1 MAGYCVIFNGRLV
14 FGYEVEEV
22 RQNLEREEAFDQ
34 QRLAEWS
41 SGEAVVVAAGL
52 NFEDAIEL
60 RERYAVLGA
69 VCDIMAEQAPAAVT
83 SFCAP
88 EEPQDV
94 PFLFDEEAPRVFEPR
109 LMPAETEI
117 DGLVQPALKPAF
129 WFVITGGLYLFDW
142 YYRIAR
148 ELGQKAVRETLKLLI
163 PGYNLVLLYRQL
175 ERVHQR
181 VGGFSPAAALT
192 WLVFWITLGLT
203 LLLHY
208 NLWWPVYFLAGL
220 ALFRVQLAINQKHS
234 AGEVSAVLA
243 LAALIVLGGIGYGE
257 YRLVSYNRTQL
268 ASFDQLDPGRYGD
281 DALVLATKLI
291 YLEHAREMMN
301 DPRLTP
307 ASRYHVLRTSVEHV
321 AAYKHGGK
329 ATNIMMLDYL
339 RNDNDYVLND
349 RRARNLLN
357 REIVSLNTD

>member
-1 MAGYCVIFNGRLV
+1 VSTLKGVPGQ
-14 FGYEVEEV
+14 
-22 RQNLEREEAFDQ
+22 RQLE
-34 QRLAEWS
+34 
-41 SGEAVVVAAGL
+41 G
-52 NFEDAIEL
+52 EL
-60 RERYAVLGA
+60 R
-69 VCDIMAEQAPAAVT
+69 T
-83 SFCAP
+83 
-88 EEPQDV
+88 
-94 PFLFDEEAPRVFEPR
+94 
-109 LMPAETEI
+109 
-117 DGLVQPALKPAF
+117 
-129 WFVITGGLYLFDW
+129 
-142 YYRIAR
+142 
-148 ELGQKAVRETLKLLI
+148 
-163 PGYNLVLLYRQL
+163 GYNLVLLYRQL
-175 ERVHQR
+175 ERVRQR

-243 LAALIVLGGIGYGE
+243 LAALMVLAGIGYGE
-257 YRLVSYNRTQL
+257 YRLESYNRTQL

-307 ASRYHVLRTSVEHV
+307 ASRYHVLRTAVEHV

>member
-22 RQNLEREEAFDQ
+22 RLNLEREEAFDQ
-34 QRLAEWS
+34 QRLDEWFG
-41 SGEAVVVAAGL
+41 GEAVVVAAGL
-52 NFEDAIEL
+52 GFEDAIEL

-69 VCDIMAEQAPAAVT
+69 VCDIMAEQSPATVT
-83 SFCAP
+83 SFFSSD
-88 EEPQDV
+88 EPQDV
-94 PFLFDEEAPRVFEPR
+94 PFLFDEETPRVFEPR
-109 LMPAETEI
+109 LTPVGTEL

-148 ELGQKAVRETLKLLI
+148 ELGQKAVRETFKLLI

-175 ERVHQR
+175 RLVRQR
-181 VGGFSPAAALT
+181 VGGFSPAAVLIWLLFWLALG
-192 WLVFWITLGLT
+192 VT

-208 NLWWPVYFLAGL
+208 SLWWPLYFLAGL
-220 ALFRVQLAINQKHS
+220 GLFRVQVAINHEQ
-234 AGEVSAVLA
+234 APGEVSAVLA
-243 LAALIVLGGIGYGE
+243 LAALIVLGAIGYGE
-257 YRLVSYNRTQL
+257 YRLVSYNQAQV
-268 ASFDQLDPGRYGD
+268 ASFDQLDSGRYGD
-281 DALVLATKLI
+281 EALVLATKLI

-307 ASRYHVLRTSVEHV
+307 ASRYHVLSTAVEHV
-321 AAYKHGGK
+321 AAYKHGGR

-339 RNDNDYVLND
+339 RNGNAYVRAD
-349 RRARNLLN
+349 RRARNLVN
-357 REIVSLNTD
+357 REIASLSYD